1 MQRIFDTKDIGSIA
15 KKKRKQLNMT
25 QPQLAA
31 VSGAGVRFISDM
43 ENGKPTMQVGKILG
57 ILHVLGLDIYVSER
71 GV

>member
-1 MQRIFDTKDIGSIA
+1 MQRIFDTKDIGSIV